1 MIVIETQSSVNFYLT
16 LLSVSFRRSRLV
28 KGFILILAH
37 LQFRL
42 ANFQVGEREI
52 SALNVSKKG
61 LSQSNE
67 HFLERR

>member
-37 LQFRL
+37 LKFRL